1 MSKDAP
7 TRLPT
12 NAQRL
17 ANRLG
22 PAALPALLD
31 GLAANGMAIAIFD
44 PEDRLVFYGPAFR
57 DAFDVQDGPQTF
69 ESVIRHCHST
79 MRGALIL
86 TDDIDTWLATANE
99 KRRSMPNRKFE
110 VDLTDGRWM
119 WAVETTYNDGW
130 IMLVLQDFTSLKQR
144 EIGLE
149 HARDAAL
156 HAAETD
162 PLTGLANRR
171 AIMRYLDDCVQLA
184 SEGVPL
190 SIALIDIDYF
200 KKINDSYGH
209 HAGDDVLRHFGRY
222 CTHIFR
228 NSDRVGRI
236 GGEEFLLIMPNTG
249 WTAAVTALQ
258 RFKHHLHRASQL
270 LPQRL
275 GFTFSAGV
283 VEWQAPMTSSDL
295 YKDADGMLYQAKAG
309 GRNLIIATGNAR
321 PDSQAAAGQG
331 GV

>member
-1 MSKDAP
+1 MSKEAP
-7 TRLPT
+7 TPLAP

-17 ANRLG
+17 VDRFG
-22 PAALPALLD
+22 PGALPALLD

-44 PEDRLVFYGPAFR
+44 PEDRLVFHGPAYR

-69 ESVIRHCHST
+69 ESVIRHCYDAR
-79 MRGALIL
+79 RGALIL
-86 TDDIDTWLATANE
+86 TDDIDAWLAAANK
-99 KRRSMPNRKFE
+99 KRRSEPNRKFE

-149 HARDAAL
+149 HARDAAI

-162 PLTGLANRR
+162 PLTALANRR
-171 AIMRYLDDCVQLA
+171 AIMRYLDDCVQIA
-184 SEGVPL
+184 GEGTAL

-200 KKINDSYGH
+200 KKINDSFGH
-209 HAGDDVLRHFGRY
+209 HTGDDVLRHFGRY

-236 GGEEFLLIMPNTG
+236 GGEEFLLVMPNTG
-249 WTAAVTALQ
+249 ETAAVTALQ
-258 RFKHHLHRASQL
+258 RFRHHLHRANQL

-275 GFTFSAGV
+275 SFTFSAGV
-283 VEWQAPMTSSDL
+283 VEWQPYMTDSEL
-295 YKDADGMLYQAKAG
+295 YKAADRTLYQAKAE
-309 GRNLIIATGNAR
+309 GRNLIIAASKTGPAG
-321 PDSQAAAGQG
+321 QAAVQG